1 MLVRPSLAI
10 PLQVLICLAICVAGG
25 CGSKSATTEEM
36 GQFRALGVIYSQ
48 YLGKHQGKPPTSK
61 EQLAEFIASEGSG
74 VRKRF
79 NVDDGVDLL
88 ISPRDNQSLTLV
100 SVPKPPLNG
109 DCIVAY
115 ETLGAN
121 GTQIAISAMGG
132 VQVIPAAELPSRL

>member
-1 MLVRPSLAI
+1 VLVRPSHAI

-115 ETLGAN
+115 ETQGAN